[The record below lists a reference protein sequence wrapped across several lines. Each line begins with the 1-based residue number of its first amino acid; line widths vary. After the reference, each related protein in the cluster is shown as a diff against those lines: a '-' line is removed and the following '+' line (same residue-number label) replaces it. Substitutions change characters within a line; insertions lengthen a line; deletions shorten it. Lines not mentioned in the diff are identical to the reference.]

1 MGAGAL
7 GNRPEYLKQV
17 KRKVANY
24 CAFRERCTSE
34 VRDKLESYEC
44 QPDEIEELLM
54 FLETEG
60 FLDDQR
66 FTQAYAKDKFRQ
78 NKWGKIKIRQY
89 LKQKQVPSDL
99 IEDGLAS
106 IPEEEYT
113 STLEH
118 LVERKYQSVKGENDY
133 IKSNKTAQSMVG
145 KGYESD
151 LVWTT
156 IKLLSDK

>member
-17 KRKVANY
+17 KRKIADY
-24 CAFRERCTSE
+24 CAYRERCSSE

-44 QPDEIEELLM
+44 QLDEIDELLI
-54 FLETEG
+54 FLEAEG

-66 FTQAYAKDKFRQ
+66 FSQAYAKDKFRQ

-106 IPEEEYT
+106 IPEEEYA
-113 STLEH
+113 STLTH
-118 LVERKYQSVKGENDY
+118 LVERKYQSVKDENAY
-133 IKSNKTAQSMVG
+133 IKSNKTAQSIVG

-151 LVWTT
+151 LVWTA
-156 IKLLSDK
+156 IRSLSDK

>member
-17 KRKVANY
+17 KRKIADY
-24 CAFRERCTSE
+24 CAYRERCSSE

-44 QPDEIEELLM
+44 QLDEIDELLI
-54 FLETEG
+54 FLEAEG

-66 FTQAYAKDKFRQ
+66 FSRAYAKDKFRQ

-106 IPEEEYT
+106 IPEEEYA
-113 STLEH
+113 STLTH
-118 LVERKYQSVKGENDY
+118 LVERKYQSVKDENAY
-133 IKSNKTAQSMVG
+133 IKSNKTAQSIVG

-151 LVWTT
+151 LVWTA
-156 IKLLSDK
+156 IRSLSDK